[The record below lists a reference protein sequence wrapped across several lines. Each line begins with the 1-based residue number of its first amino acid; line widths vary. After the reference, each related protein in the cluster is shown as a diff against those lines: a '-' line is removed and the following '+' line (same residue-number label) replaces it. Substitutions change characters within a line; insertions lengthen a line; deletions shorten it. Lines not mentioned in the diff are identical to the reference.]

1 MILLY
6 ILYAL
11 CPEQYKQIYCMR
23 LLSSVISD
31 KRQMHKKAIYVLN
44 YLFTL
49 EYRIIVNDFI
59 AFIRFFF
66 H

>member
-44 YLFTL
+44 YLFTRYISYKASQNKL
-49 EYRIIVNDFI
+49 WV
-59 AFIRFFF
+59 
-66 H
+66 